1 LALRIQHPPTS
12 LGGHLEQLAV
22 LDLAQVVAEAAVQ
35 TMLQGLDTP
44 ARREAMAVGVVAAAA
59 FTSLPMAL
67 PLLAP
72 QGTSLEL
79 LEMVEMLA
87 QSRERVAV
95 VAGHYP

>member
-1 LALRIQHPPTS
+1 
-12 LGGHLEQLAV
+12 LEQLAV

-44 ARREAMAVGVVAAAA
+44 ARREAMAAGVVGAAA
-59 FTSLPMAL
+59 FTSLPTAL
-67 PLLAP
+67 PLLGH

>member
-1 LALRIQHPPTS
+1 
-12 LGGHLEQLAV
+12 
-22 LDLAQVVAEAAVQ
+22 
-35 TMLQGLDTP
+35 
-44 ARREAMAVGVVAAAA
+44 
-59 FTSLPMAL
+59 MAL